1 MVPLWKA
8 DRVPV
13 AEMAEEYENMSI
25 SMLSA
30 QPLCSGVHASSA
42 GLREYERK
50 MAVLSFEE

>member
-1 MVPLWKA
+1 VPLWKA